1 MHAPGDHRPWLAV
14 YRTCWRAGRLGPAQW
29 RNCRLHRP
37 GHIKALDIDAG
48 TAAGARQARRY
59 SLFCLSLHTLM
70 PTSSLAMRLFLLT
83 QSRGTKTG
91 QHESPER
98 CFLSVIQNQEPRV
111 RSLQEE
117 A

>member
-1 MHAPGDHRPWLAV
+1 MEEVSLAPA
-14 YRTCWRAGRLGPAQW
+14 RT
-29 RNCRLHRP
+29 H
-37 GHIKALDIDAG
+37 KAMDIDAG

-59 SLFCLSLHTLM
+59 SLFCLSLQY
-70 PTSSLAMRLFLLT
+70 A
-83 QSRGTKTG
+83 
-91 QHESPER
+91 HEQPGNAALPLDPDPRREDKSARER